1 MRFGTS
7 QNLYT
12 ECGEKIAFFL
22 LCRIIPQLT
31 PRPRMKIGIVC
42 YPTFGGSGV
51 VATELGK
58 ALAAVGHQ
66 VHFITYSQPTRL
78 DFFSENIFY
87 HEVHIPNYPL
97 FQYAPYESALS
108 SAMVNVVKTEK
119 LDVLH
124 VHYAIPHASTA
135 YMAKQILKSQGI
147 HIPVITTL
155 HGTDITLVG
164 KDRSYEPVITFSIN
178 QSDGITSVSEFL
190 KQATY
195 DYFPITKDIEVI
207 PNFIDLDRFKK
218 QKKDHFKLAI
228 CPNGEKLLVHT
239 SNFRKVKRI
248 EDIVLMFEKVRHEV
262 PSKLLLVGDGPER
275 AKIENMCRDLD
286 LMQCVRFL
294 GNLDAI
300 EEVLS
305 VADLFVMPSETESFG
320 LAALEAMACEVPL
333 ITSNAGGLPEL
344 NVQGVTG
351 FMSNVGDVEDM
362 AKNAVYILQDE
373 NLPRFKANA
382 LARAKEFEL
391 ANILPQYEA
400 YYEKVVAES
409 LSALEPLEASTDRPM
424 REVLVGKH

>member
-1 MRFGTS
+1 
-7 QNLYT
+7 
-12 ECGEKIAFFL
+12 
-22 LCRIIPQLT
+22 
-31 PRPRMKIGIVC
+31 MKIGIVC

-78 DFFSENIFY
+78 DYFSENIFY

-108 SAMVNVVKTEK
+108 STMVNVVNDEK
-119 LDVLH
+119 LDLLH
-124 VHYAIPHASTA
+124 VHYAIPHASSA
-135 YMAKQILKSQGI
+135 YLAKQILRSQGI

-164 KDRSYEPVITFSIN
+164 RDAAFGPVIAFSIN
-178 QSDGITSVSEFL
+178 ESDGVTAVSDFL
-190 KQATY
+190 KNATNES
-195 DYFPITKDIEVI
+195 FPITREIEVI
-207 PNFIDLDRFKK
+207 PNFIDLNRFKK

-228 CPNGEKLLVHT
+228 CPNNEKLLVHT

-248 EDIVLMFEKVRHEV
+248 EDIVMMFDQLRHIV

-275 AKIENMCRDLD
+275 SRIEYICRELK
-286 LMQCVRFL
+286 LMHDVRFL

-351 FMSNVGDVEDM
+351 FMSNVGDINDM
-362 AKNAVYILQDE
+362 VKNAAYILQEE
-373 NLPRFKANA
+373 NLPRFKENA
-382 LARAKEFEL
+382 LARAQEFDL
-391 ANILPQYEA
+391 ANILPKYEA
-400 YYEKVVAES
+400 YYERILAENRAS
-409 LSALEPLEASTDRPM
+409 LEKELK
-424 REVLVGKH
+424 EVS